1 MARADRSKPRLSAGE
16 ALDPDGMTAWMERYI
31 AWMKLKNYSLQS
43 VKGHQSYLTLFI
55 EWCQG
60 RSLFRPQEIT
70 KPILES
76 YQRHLFHYRQPRSGK
91 PLSFRAQHLRIMP
104 IKMYFRWLTRQNV
117 LLYNPASEL
126 ELPKMPKHLPQQVLT
141 AREADQVINQPE
153 VGDVLGLRD
162 RAMLEV
168 LYSTGMRRSELAGLT
183 VYDFDAERG
192 TIMIRQGKGHKD
204 RMVPIGERA
213 IAWVQKYLDE
223 ARAELVVEPDEG
235 VLFIGQFGERLTAS
249 RLSQIARQYIKA
261 ANIGKKGSCHIFRH
275 TAATLMLENGADI
288 RFIQQ
293 MLGHAYLS
301 STQLYTQVSIRQ
313 LQKVHALTHPS
324 AKLSP
329 HGYQEH
335 DGTSPSAASSGPS
348 VDGAKLHHLLDRE
361 AEQEGES

>member
-1 MARADRSKPRLSAGE
+1 
-16 ALDPDGMTAWMERYI
+16 
-31 AWMKLKNYSLQS
+31 
-43 VKGHQSYLTLFI
+43 
-55 EWCQG
+55 
-60 RSLFRPQEIT
+60 
-70 KPILES
+70 
-76 YQRHLFHYRQPRSGK
+76 
-91 PLSFRAQHLRIMP
+91 MP
-104 IKMYFRWLTRQNV
+104 VKMYFRWLTRQNV

-126 ELPKMPKHLPQQVLT
+126 ELPKMPKHLPQQVMT
-141 AREADQVINQPE
+141 SREADQVINQP
-153 VGDVLGLRD
+153 DVSETLGLRD

-192 TIMIRQGKGHKD
+192 TVMIRQGKGHKD

-213 IAWVQKYLDE
+213 IAWVRKYLDE
-223 ARAELVVEPDEG
+223 ARSDLVVEPDEG
-235 VLFIGQFGERLTAS
+235 VLFVGQLGERLTAS
-249 RLSQIARQYIKA
+249 RLSQIARQYIKS

-324 AKLSP
+324 AKLRSAQSGDCSGKSGENGQSFP
-329 HGYQEH
+329 LAARSEP
-335 DGTSPSAASSGPS
+335 DDPSSDNLEPTTSN
-348 VDGAKLHHLLDRE
+348 
-361 AEQEGES
+361 